1 MGCCGCGW
9 DTSEDSGGGGGTA
22 DLSLSELNNPNVA
35 YLVDREGKFSLDNLG
50 RYIIF
55 EAEEKGYSFFDV
67 DDQTLLLAACEATE
81 RIQVVGLSLT
91 TNDICEVEFL
101 SNLTPKYKY
110 YSGGNGHGIALS
122 DEQDLWTGGWGES
135 LGMAVTGAGA
145 VSGRVAIRI
154 KSW

>member
-1 MGCCGCGW
+1 MGCFGCGW
-9 DTSEDSGGGGGTA
+9 DTSADSGGSGEP
-22 DLSLSELNNPNVA
+22 LLSELNNPNLA
-35 YLVDREGKFSLDNLG
+35 YLVDREGKFALDNFG
-50 RYIIF
+50 RFIIF

-67 DDQTLLLAACEATE
+67 YDQTLLLAACDATE

-101 SNLTPKYKY
+101 SNLTPMYKY

-135 LGMAVTGAGA
+135 LGIAVSGAGA
-145 VSGRVAIRI
+145 VSGRVAVRI

>member
-1 MGCCGCGW
+1 MGCCCCW
-9 DTSEDSGGGGGTA
+9 DTFEDSGGAGGTS

-35 YLVDREGKFSLDNLG
+35 YLVDREGKFCLDNLG

-55 EAEEKGYSFFDV
+55 EAMETGYSFFDV
-67 DDQTLLLAACEATE
+67 NDQTLLIRSVSPTE

-91 TNDICEVEFL
+91 ANEMCEVEFL
-101 SNLTPKYKY
+101 SNLTPMYKY

-135 LGMAVTGAGA
+135 LGIAVSGAGA
-145 VSGRVAIRI
+145 VSGRVAVRI